1 MAERRRSDRYPS
13 KLPVDIVERKGDRR
27 VETVDVGRHGIFLR
41 MDEPPAERLLCQL
54 KVHLPTGSIQVLAV
68 VARRV
73 PPAPGRVGGAGLQ
86 FFVLAPE
93 AKDKWDAF
101 VGSLRGEQPAAA
113 DQRTAPR
120 RLASFL
126 VRLKDVSRLREVYTR
141 DISDGGLF
149 VSTPLVKP
157 LGSEVSLVIVHP
169 ASDEEF
175 ELVGT
180 VARIQDGPPKGM
192 GIRFTDFGG
201 EERDAFKRFMDTGV
215 AALRWRTS
223 AHTRPVAPVVEPVPL
238 VAPAPSPASGVD
250 VDLGDLDG
258 LDGLDDGLSVGEE
271 HDLSSVEDE
280 LARTFAVDPTDP
292 EEAALREEI
301 DREPAALEPRV
312 RLAAHLLVNGHVAQA
327 VDAAEDAVALD
338 PEHPVAL
345 IGLARAL
352 ARAERYAEA
361 HTAFEGARRHG
372 HPGDANL
379 AASIARGLGK
389 TGP

>member
-13 KLPVDIVERKGDRR
+13 KLPVDVVERKGDRR
-27 VETVDVGRHGIFLR
+27 AETVDVGRHGIFLR
-41 MDEPPAERLLCQL
+41 MDDPPAERLLVQL
-54 KVHLPTGSIQVLAV
+54 KIHLPDGPIPVLAV

-73 PPAPGRVGGAGLQ
+73 AAGPDRVAGAGLQ

-93 AKDKWDAF
+93 AKDRWDAYI
-101 VGSLRGEQPAAA
+101 GTLRGDRPAAA

-149 VSTPLVKP
+149 VSTPLVRP
-157 LGSEVSLVIVHP
+157 LGSEVSLVVVHP
-169 ASDEEF
+169 ATDEEF
-175 ELVGT
+175 ELIGT
-180 VARIQDGPPKGM
+180 VARIQEGPPKGM
-192 GIRFTDFGG
+192 GIRFSHFEGD
-201 EERDAFKRFMDTGV
+201 EKESFKRFMDTGV

-223 AHTRPVAPVVEPVPL
+223 APTRPAVPEVEPPA
-238 VAPAPSPASGVD
+238 APDAD
-250 VDLGDLDG
+250 EEVDLGDLDG
-258 LDGLDDGLSVGEE
+258 AAVEDHGLA
-271 HDLSSVEDE
+271 SVEDE
-280 LARTFAVDPTDP
+280 LARNQPVDPRDP

-301 DREPAALEPRV
+301 DRDPSALEPRV
-312 RLAAHLLVNGHVAQA
+312 RLAAHLLVNGHVAPAIEAARNA
-327 VDAAEDAVALD
+327 VELD

-352 ARAERYAEA
+352 ARAERYDEA
-361 HTAFEGARRHG
+361 SAAFENAKRHG

-379 AASIARGLGK
+379 AASIARGLGRA
-389 TGP
+389 